1 MSIKSS
7 ADFKK
12 KLHSWSPLNSKP
24 GEDVNNDIVR
34 VRVRLADIESDGDIT
49 ENDRED
55 SSDLLIN
62 DNSSLKGCQ
71 LLTLI
76 ISLPF
81 HYNPI
86 FECLTLTS

>member
-12 KLHSWSPLNSKP
+12 KLHSWSPLKP

-71 LLTLI
+71 LLTLK

-86 FECLTLTS
+86 FECLTLTSR